1 MFGLR
6 NHQYWIFVNIKVSS
20 LKIFY
25 HMAAQRYSPI
35 VLGRA
40 LTTNLVNKADEVCG
54 SAGIYPWSKED
65 FCSMLSDLISTEL
78 EEGVWKGVK
87 LR

>member
-35 VLGRA
+35 VLGRV
-40 LTTNLVNKADEVCG
+40 LTNILVNKADQDMKYVDLLVYIHGPKKISVVCLVTSSLQNLKRESG
-54 SAGIYPWSKED
+54 KE
-65 FCSMLSDLISTEL
+65 
-78 EEGVWKGVK
+78 
-87 LR
+87 